1 MQIDRIDV
9 YYVSLPL
16 IYPWRTAYGE
26 DYAVDSVLV
35 RMESGGY
42 EGWGETTPLKAPAY
56 SPESTMS
63 AYHTITEFIAPLL
76 VGKSF
81 DTADELLAAYRW
93 IKGNPFAKAGP
104 EVAWWVL
111 KANMEGV
118 PLHQL
123 LGGSFRKVD
132 AGADFG
138 VQDSIDMLLEKI
150 QGAVD
155 DGFKRVKLKVRPGWD
170 LEMLRAVR
178 AAFPH
183 QTFHIDCNSGYTLDD
198 LDFFKRV
205 DELGLA
211 MIEQPL
217 YHYDLLE
224 HAELQRQIETPVC
237 LDESIVSVHTF
248 EWALKLKSCQI
259 LNLKTGRVGGLSTAV
274 KLHNMA
280 RDAGI
285 PCWVGS
291 MLESGVGAG
300 VLVELAT
307 LDNFTYP
314 GDLFPSSFFYRQDL
328 TETEL
333 VLNDDCTF
341 TPSQSAGTGYQP
353 VLERVE
359 KAARF
364 SQTFLPGSHRS

>member
-35 RMESGGY
+35 RMESEGY

-76 VGKSF
+76 VGKTF
-81 DTADELLAAYRW
+81 DTADELLDAYRW

-123 LGGSFRKVD
+123 LGGSFRQVD

-138 VQDSIDMLLEKI
+138 VQDSIDMLLDKI

-170 LEMLRAVR
+170 LEMLQAVR
-178 AAFPH
+178 AAFPR

-198 LDFFKRV
+198 LDFFKRI
-205 DELGLA
+205 DELELA
-211 MIEQPL
+211 MIE
-217 YHYDLLE
+217 
-224 HAELQRQIETPVC
+224 QIETPVC

-259 LNLKTGRVGGLSTAV
+259 LNLKTGRVGGLSIAV
-274 KLHNMA
+274 RLHNMA

-291 MLESGVGAG
+291 MLESGIGAG

-307 LDNFTYP
+307 LSNFTYP

-359 KAARF
+359 KAAQF
-364 SQTFLPGSHRS
+364 SQTFFPE

>member
-1 MQIDRIDV
+1 MGRDH
-9 YYVSLPL
+9 
-16 IYPWRTAYGE
+16 TA
-26 DYAVDSVLV
+26 
-35 RMESGGY
+35 
-42 EGWGETTPLKAPAY
+42 EGPAY

-170 LEMLRAVR
+170 LEMLRGGPRSFSASNI
-178 AAFPH
+178 PH
-183 QTFHIDCNSGYTLDD
+183 
-198 LDFFKRV
+198 
-205 DELGLA
+205 
-211 MIEQPL
+211 
-217 YHYDLLE
+217 
-224 HAELQRQIETPVC
+224 
-237 LDESIVSVHTF
+237 
-248 EWALKLKSCQI
+248 
-259 LNLKTGRVGGLSTAV
+259 
-274 KLHNMA
+274 
-280 RDAGI
+280 
-285 PCWVGS
+285 
-291 MLESGVGAG
+291 
-300 VLVELAT
+300 
-307 LDNFTYP
+307 
-314 GDLFPSSFFYRQDL
+314 
-328 TETEL
+328 
-333 VLNDDCTF
+333 
-341 TPSQSAGTGYQP
+341 
-353 VLERVE
+353 
-359 KAARF
+359 
-364 SQTFLPGSHRS
+364 